1 MTGRVRDDVP
11 NRRDQRSKA
20 ATGFPGGHMDFTR
33 QLVDA
38 LQSIDQRQQPR
49 SEQEVATCAF
59 NKLQYHLPLVTSCEL
74 RGLLR
79 VLKES
84 LAGKASW
91 PAFRLTT
98 NFIDNIAAGCS
109 SSRPSAAAA
118 ATSPATPAP
127 SPAAEHPVLSAAWA
141 SAADE
146 PPQQLQDLYQQL
158 NGVVVFLYVA
168 KLLALPAEHAWPFLA
183 GYNPLNSSS
192 SYVDTAG
199 DSRETAAPPQEHQE
213 QQQIEQALAS
223 AMAAASLS
231 SLTMDGSSSS
241 STQSNGVQVE
251 AAAQEVCCEAAVMD
265 EDGDVYEDLGTAAS
279 SSSSSSLARAWQ
291 QQQAAMHAMYQE
303 TAPTSSASASQQ
315 EQQQV
320 EAFPGQAEVN
330 RRLLALLQ
338 QLCQYT
344 YLAGDHLWQ
353 HQQQGSTGQQLL
365 ELLRLLGS
373 SHAQQQQELAGA
385 VPLLV
390 GLVVD
395 RIVAAPRDMPHL
407 LPGCWEALGVAP
419 STSSTSSNS
428 SGVWAGASPS
438 NSSTQQQQQQQQ
450 QQAAAGGGCL
460 APEHVLALNS
470 VLALW
475 QQLQGPSPRAQL
487 WQLLQQHL
495 FSALACCCDQLA
507 YHKPTQR
514 GSATSRGATAVGAAA
529 AASSQASSGDTSAAA
544 AGPEA
549 GALLSE
555 VLLVAGGVEVWVL
568 GRPQGCDLA
577 PAAQSSGLLRSMCQ
591 LSSRWSSRWSSHPAA
606 EPLR

>member
-1 MTGRVRDDVP
+1 
-11 NRRDQRSKA
+11 
-20 ATGFPGGHMDFTR
+20 MDFTR

-49 SEQEVATCAF
+49 SEQELATCAF

-74 RGLLR
+74 RALVR
-79 VLKES
+79 VLKDS

-98 NFIDNIAAGCS
+98 NFIDNIAAGCT

-118 ATSPATPAP
+118 AATPATPART
-127 SPAAEHPVLSAAWA
+127 AVEHPVLSAALA

-146 PPQQLQDLYQQL
+146 PPQQLQDVYQQL

-183 GYNPLNSSS
+183 AYGPLSSS
-192 SYVDTAG
+192 SNSSHVDPSGGSGT
-199 DSRETAAPPQEHQE
+199 DAAVMPEAPQE
-213 QQQIEQALAS
+213 QQQQQLEQALTS

-231 SLTMDGSSSS
+231 PGSGVRSSSS
-241 STQSNGVQVE
+241 SHPSRVQDKTPASE
-251 AAAQEVCCEAAVMD
+251 GGTAAAQEVCCEAAVMD
-265 EDGDVYEDLGTAAS
+265 EDGDVYEDMGLTAS
-279 SSSSSSLARAWQ
+279 SSSNSSSSLARAWQ
-291 QQQAAMHAMYQE
+291 QQQAAMQAMYRE
-303 TAPTSSASASQQ
+303 TAPTPPTSAAQQQQQQQ
-315 EQQQV
+315 EEQQV

-344 YLAGDHLWQ
+344 FLAGDHLWQ

-373 SHAQQQQELAGA
+373 SHTQQQQELAGA

-419 STSSTSSNS
+419 STSSG
-428 SGVWAGASPS
+428 SGWVGASHAS
-438 NSSTQQQQQQQQ
+438 GSTRQ
-450 QQAAAGGGCL
+450 QQAAASGACL

-487 WQLLQQHL
+487 WALLQQHL
-495 FSALACCCDQLA
+495 FTSLAACCDQLA
-507 YHKPTQR
+507 HCKASQR
-514 GSATSRGATAVGAAA
+514 PRATAGGAAA
-529 AASSQASSGDTSAAA
+529 ANGQVSSGDSTAAAAAAAA

-549 GALLSE
+549 GAFLSE

-568 GRPQGCDLA
+568 GRPQGWDLA
-577 PAAQSSGLLRSMCQ
+577 PSAQSSGLLRSLCQ
-591 LSSRWSSRWSSHPAA
+591 LSNRWGGHPAA